1 MAPIRCCFDQTA
13 VWHSDAARGPS
24 TPSLDHLVGAGEQ
37 RWRHFETER
46 LRGNQIHNKLEL
58 RRLLDWY
65 IAGLGPAQ
73 YLVDVICRAPKTF
86 GVTWSIGHEAP
97 ASDKIA
103 SAEDRWKP
111 RTQGK
116 RKDAHEIGD
125 HELIDCN
132 IKGVSFSPERL
143 EGRTKISHSTDF
155 QWHDFYAKRA
165 SGILGLAHLQHGLGI
180 AHIEDD
186 C

>member
-1 MAPIRCCFDQTA
+1 MPG
-13 VWHSDAARGPS
+13 SDICSAANYCL
-24 TPSLDHLVGAGEQ
+24 LDHLIGNAEQ
-37 RWRHFETER
+37 RGRHRKAER
-46 LRGNQIHNKLEL
+46 LRRDQIDDKLKL

-111 RTQGK
+111 RAQGNSEQAYADWLK
-116 RKDAHEIGD
+116 GYGLLLILDHGGGWMTLYAFNDALLKNTGDVVQAGETIATVGSSGGQGRPALYFELRKDGQPADPATWLH
-125 HELIDCN
+125 
-132 IKGVSFSPERL
+132 R
-143 EGRTKISHSTDF
+143 
-155 QWHDFYAKRA
+155 
-165 SGILGLAHLQHGLGI
+165 
-180 AHIEDD
+180 
-186 C
+186 

>member
-1 MAPIRCCFDQTA
+1 MRVGF
-13 VWHSDAARGPS
+13 SF
-24 TPSLDHLVGAGEQ
+24 DHLVGAGEQ
-37 RWRHFETER
+37 RRRHFKTKC
-46 LRGNQIHNKLEL
+46 LRGNKIHNKLEL

-111 RTQGK
+111 RAQGK

-125 HELIDCN
+125 HKLIDCN
-132 IKGVSFSPERL
+132 IKRVRVSPERL
-143 EGRTKISHSTDF
+143 EGRTEIPHSTDF
-155 QWHDFYAKRA
+155 QWDDFDPQRA
-165 SGILGLAHLQHGLGI
+165 RGTLGLAHPQHGLGI